1 MNIINSLLDEF
12 VHYGA
17 SNCNYL
23 IENKLTLD
31 ETIQLLKFSLK
42 LTHQVPGCLSD
53 FYDENEDF
61 ILSVPLL
68 KEYIDEDYIFNQN
81 MSYNNFVKIKLNQ
94 IY

>member
-12 VHYGA
+12 VHYST
-17 SNCNYL
+17 SNCNYF

-31 ETIQLLKFSLK
+31 ETLQLLKFSLK
-42 LTHQVPGCLSD
+42 LIHQVPGYLSD

-68 KEYIDEDYIFNQN
+68 K
-81 MSYNNFVKIKLNQ
+81 
-94 IY
+94 

>member
-31 ETIQLLKFSLK
+31 EILQLLKFSLK
-42 LTHQVPGCLSD
+42 LTQQNTGCLSD
-53 FYDENEDF
+53 FYEENEDF

-68 KEYIDEDYIFNQN
+68 KEYIDEEYIFNQN
-81 MSYNNFVKIKLNQ
+81 INYSDFVKIKLNQ